1 MSDLKALA
9 PAIIKKKQYL
19 LLSLIAGV
27 LVVVACVVV
36 FMDENSNKTSAHES
50 KPKSGKRIEISKLAN
65 GVDASHRYGDILE
78 GAQKEFGQKLQAQE
92 AVNKDL
98 EAKVAELAGTVKK
111 YEEQQDSGSI
121 DMLAAELGRVREEL
135 EVMRR
140 SNEISGNVVQQNQAL
155 ESLGQIQIRKIQNH
169 ELKLEGAKLKT
180 YSLEHYIPP
189 ASFAP
194 AVVISGVDASVGVQA
209 QGEPR
214 PMLFRITGKAM
225 SAAAGGKVQEA
236 DIVGCTVTGAAT
248 GDLSSERVFIRLLKM
263 TCSRE
268 NDKVFETE
276 IHGYVAGVGKAGIR
290 GDVVSREGD
299 FVFKSFLAGI
309 ASGAGNGLSQKFAS
323 PMALP
328 SGLVTTQPTTTDIVN
343 SSVGSGISNSSNKL
357 SDYLI
362 KRAEQYQPVIS
373 VPAGIDVEIVFNDGV
388 YIDGKGGEDEKVT
401 VQQ

>member
-1 MSDLKALA
+1 MNELRALA
-9 PAIIKKKQYL
+9 PAAIKKKQYIF
-19 LLSLIAGV
+19 LSLVAGV

-36 FMDENSNKTSAHES
+36 FMDESSNQAAVDEQ
-50 KPKSGKRIEISKLAN
+50 KPKSEKRIEISKIAN
-65 GVDASHRYGDILE
+65 GVDASHRWVDISE
-78 GAQKEFGQKLQAQE
+78 SAQKELGQKLEAQE
-92 AVNKDL
+92 AMNKDL
-98 EAKVAELAGTVKK
+98 ETRVTELTDTVKK
-111 YEEQQDSGSI
+111 NEDQQDASSI
-121 DMLAAELGRVREEL
+121 DVLAAEVGRLREEL
-135 EVMRR
+135 EVLRR
-140 SNEISGNVVQQNQAL
+140 SNEISSAIGQQEYSA
-155 ESLGQIQIRKIQNH
+155 ESLGQIQVRKIHSH
-169 ELKLEGAKLKT
+169 ELKLESAKLKT

-194 AVVISGVDASVGVQA
+194 AVVISGVDASVGIQA

-214 PMLFRITGKAM
+214 PMLFRITGKAR
-225 SAAAGGKVQEA
+225 SAAADGKVQEA
-236 DIVGCTVTGAAT
+236 NIVGCTVTGAAT

-276 IHGYVAGVGKAGIR
+276 IHGYVAGIGKAGIR

-309 ASGAGNGLSQKFAS
+309 ASGAGSGLAERFAT

-328 SGLVTTQPTTTDIVN
+328 SGLVTAQPTVTDIV
-343 SSVGSGISNSSNKL
+343 SGGVGSGVANSSNRL
-357 SDYLI
+357 SEYLI

-388 YIDGKGGEDEKVT
+388 YIDGQGGEDEKAT